1 MRGRAKGPASPNFSR
16 VSRRGCV
23 PFRALS
29 SQVGAN
35 FGQLRHPAQFV
46 SPRPLADRLGA
57 SISGVHPESQN
68 RAASVACARLA
79 ITTQHNKTTG
89 S

>member
-1 MRGRAKGPASPNFSR
+1 MTAKAEPRASDIFARSWMVRGF
-16 VSRRGCV
+16 V
-23 PFRALS
+23 P
-29 SQVGAN
+29 

-79 ITTQHNKTTG
+79 ITTQRNKTTG
-89 S
+89 SSAI